1 MINKIYRDYHSQI
14 HKGFD
19 YVPVISM
26 GSSIVHV
33 IKLLKKYAQR
43 KSDKTSRSILKQKK
57 IEYYSKKQLNHLSRA
72 LLGLIPIIGNIVM
85 LIYDKLLK
93 KVDLPKKSAK
103 IVIPKTTEDLPFH
116 LQEDVVA
123 LKNSL
128 EELNSVKT
136 HHLNALNHVERLID
150 TKQRLNSLFETYNRS
165 NFEKEQSKILLEGL
179 YCLQNHIYDEIL
191 KKVEYIELKA
201 LVELIMEGTFLKLR
215 LSETA
220 IGDDYSIEELK
231 VKNSIKELNSLL
243 NLYEK
248 ALTKPNLSPNQQIVI
263 SNHKRVL
270 NISLHEMKSLEND
283 LSEYF
288 SS

>member
-1 MINKIYRDYHSQI
+1 M
-14 HKGFD
+14 
-19 YVPVISM
+19 
-26 GSSIVHV
+26 
-33 IKLLKKYAQR
+33 
-43 KSDKTSRSILKQKK
+43 
-57 IEYYSKKQLNHLSRA
+57 
-72 LLGLIPIIGNIVM
+72 
-85 LIYDKLLK
+85 
-93 KVDLPKKSAK
+93 
-103 IVIPKTTEDLPFH
+103 
-116 LQEDVVA
+116 
-123 LKNSL
+123 
-128 EELNSVKT
+128 LNS
-136 HHLNALNHVERLID
+136 LNALNHVERLID